1 MEPQQ
6 ILAKGI
12 ADPLGQ
18 TIHLIDSIQQALR
31 FEGSRRRSRAAAF
44 TDPKAVLRS
53 RSAMFRLP
61 LPMATP
67 RSEMG
72 PS

>member
-18 TIHLIDSIQQALR
+18 MIHLIDSIQQALR
-31 FEGSRRRSRAAAF
+31 FEGLQETLQGRGIH
-44 TDPKAVLRS
+44 
-53 RSAMFRLP
+53 
-61 LPMATP
+61 
-67 RSEMG
+67 RSESG
-72 PS
+72 FAYSLRHVQASFANGNTKL